1 MDNIELKELD
11 DAIVK
16 QDRKLSSNS
25 IRFRDVSFSSILN
38 KYNNFRLKK
47 SEEKLLNMKMNLME
61 KSYTGDSEEV
71 EKEIK
76 KDVDK
81 VVKLENKIALLSKN
95 EIPSVKKASR
105 AIKLRNNM
113 MNNLGRNGDKLYIGY
128 SKTFDIFPETEN
140 QLPKTDDEIK
150 KEQENNL
157 KYQEMEAGLVNYLD
171 KMDEKQKEEE
181 QELTDEDMEAMVEE
195 KANALLNQPEIKEDT
210 ELSEEEISTIV
221 DQTQEAVNKAMN
233 NSNEDTAKQ
242 ENNTEFYDFSGNIRE
257 HDYKPLSQEEIEASK
272 DKIKEE
278 NDYDNVASVDAND
291 AVDTNVV
298 PIDTIVVPERVIE
311 ETKENENIGF
321 DYSDAT
327 ENDVK
332 NVLENNTELTISD
345 YERLKKRIAELQEQ
359 QRKSK
364 EETLAAEKE
373 ANKAADEVAKIK
385 ETKAE
390 KDEDLAKRIKDLKIY
405 SEAIEADIEVNKQRT
420 RTYNESTERNR
431 KLVEEGQQEIAN
443 IDSQLAEIDSLIP
456 QFEESEENTIRR

>member
-95 EIPSVKKASR
+95 EIPSVKRACR

-195 KANALLNQPEIKEDT
+195 KANALLNQPEIKEDP

-233 NSNEDTAKQ
+233 NSNEDAAKQ

-257 HDYKPLSQEEIEASK
+257 HDYKPLSQEKIEASK

-278 NDYDNVASVDAND
+278 NDYN
-291 AVDTNVV
+291 NVV
-298 PIDTIVVPERVIE
+298 PIDTVVVPERVIE